1 MDISTLLSVVAAI
14 GGIEGIKFLL
24 NIKTNKRK
32 AEASA
37 KTDEIN
43 ARTQEFELYQKQ
55 IEYLQNRLETRD
67 NKVDFLYA
75 ELRDKEDQ
83 VLRLIAE
90 NNALELKAQE
100 ADMWRC
106 NILDCDHRIPPKNFK
121 RMKSSERE

>member
-1 MDISTLLSVVAAI
+1 MDVSTLISILATI
-14 GGIEGIKFLL
+14 GGIEGIKFLFNL
-24 NIKTNKRK
+24 KANKRK

-43 ARTQEFELYQKQ
+43 ARTQEFDLYKRQ
-55 IEYLQNRLETRD
+55 IEYLQDRLEARD
-67 NKVDFLYA
+67 TKVDILYK
-75 ELRDKEDQ
+75 ELREKEDQ
-83 VLRLIAE
+83 VLRLTAE

-121 RMKSSERE
+121 RLNQ

>member
-1 MDISTLLSVVAAI
+1 MDISTLLSIVAAI
-14 GGIEGIKFLL
+14 GGMEGIKFLL

-32 AEASA
+32 AEAHA
-37 KTDEIN
+37 KTDEIT
-43 ARTQEFELYQKQ
+43 ARTQEFDLYKKQ
-55 IEYLQNRLETRD
+55 IEYLQNRLEARD
-67 NKVDFLYA
+67 NKVDYLYK

-83 VLRLIAE
+83 VLMLTAE

-121 RMKSSERE
+121 RIKTDNN